1 MITGQLTSAKNPLLK
16 EVRRA
21 IARGSLTTEGFCIA
35 ETFHLLEEALRSDCF
50 IPTVITAESV
60 RTTVESHIKG
70 LKQVNLIRVPDA
82 LFAEISAT
90 ESSQGVMALVRP
102 PAWDIDN
109 VFRGQSL
116 VVIVDGLQDPGN
128 AGAILRAAEAF
139 GATGAVFLK
148 GSVSPYNPKA
158 IRASAGSI
166 FRLPLVT
173 AFDEN
178 IACATLE
185 QKRVDAYAAV
195 PTGQRTLSDTD
206 LTRRCALVIGSEGR
220 GVSTK
225 LRSIALDLRIPTA
238 NVESLNA
245 AMAAGILLY
254 EARRQRL
261 LVIT

>member
-1 MITGQLTSAKNPLLK
+1 MKTSQLTSSKNPLLQ

-21 IARGSLTTEGFCIA
+21 ISRGSLTTEGFCIA

-50 IPTVITAESV
+50 IPSVITAESV
-60 RTTVESHIKG
+60 RTTVEAHVKG
-70 LKQVNLIRVPDA
+70 LKQVNLVRVPDA

-102 PAWDIDN
+102 PAWELDH

-116 VVIVDGLQDPGN
+116 VVIIDGVQDPGN

-139 GATGAVFLK
+139 GASGAVFLK

-158 IRASAGSI
+158 IRASAGSV

-178 IACATLE
+178 IACAALE
-185 QKRVDAYAAV
+185 QKRVDAYAAM
-195 PTGQRTLSDTD
+195 PTGEKSLSEID
-206 LTRRCALVIGSEGR
+206 LTRRCALIIGGEGR

-225 LRSIALDLRIPTA
+225 VRSIAHNLRIPTA

-254 EARRQRL
+254 EARRQRQL
-261 LVIT
+261 KA

>member
-1 MITGQLTSAKNPLLK
+1 MITGQLTSTRNPLLK

-21 IARGSLTTEGFCIA
+21 IARGSLTSEGFCIA

-50 IPTVITAESV
+50 IHTVITAESV
-60 RTTVESHIKG
+60 RTTVEAHVKG

-82 LFAEISAT
+82 LFTEISAT

-102 PAWDIDN
+102 PVWEIDH

-116 VVIVDGLQDPGN
+116 VVIIDGLQDPGN

-139 GATGAVFLK
+139 GATGAIFLK

-158 IRASAGSI
+158 IRASAGSV

-173 AFDEN
+173 AFDES

-185 QKRVDAYAAV
+185 RKRVDAYAAM
-195 PTGQRTLSDTD
+195 PTGQQSLAEAD
-206 LTRRCALVIGSEGR
+206 LTRSCALVIGSEGR
-220 GVSTK
+220 GVSPK
-225 LRSIALDLRIPTA
+225 LRSIAHNLRIPTA

-254 EARRQRL
+254 EARRQRQL
-261 LVIT
+261 IT

>member
-1 MITGQLTSAKNPLLK
+1 MKTGQLTSSKNPLLK

-21 IARGSLTTEGFCIA
+21 ISRGSLTAEGFCIA

-50 IPTVITAESV
+50 IPAVITAESV

-70 LKQVNLIRVPDA
+70 LKQVNLIRIPDA

-102 PAWDIDN
+102 PAWEIDH

-116 VVIVDGLQDPGN
+116 VVMIDGVQDPGN

-139 GATGAVFLK
+139 GASGAIFLK

-158 IRASAGSI
+158 IRATAGSV

-178 IACATLE
+178 IACAAVE
-185 QKRVDAYAAV
+185 QRRVDAYAAM
-195 PTGQRTLSDTD
+195 PNGERSLHEID
-206 LTRRCALVIGSEGR
+206 LTRRCAIIIGGEGR
-220 GVSTK
+220 GVGTK
-225 LRSIALDLRIPTA
+225 LRSIAHNLRIPTA

-254 EARRQRL
+254 EARRQRQL
-261 LVIT
+261 KE

>member
-1 MITGQLTSAKNPLLK
+1 MITGQLTSTRNPLLK

-21 IARGSLTTEGFCIA
+21 IARGSRTSEGFCIA

-50 IPTVITAESV
+50 IHAVITAESV
-60 RTTVESHIKG
+60 RTTVEAHVKG
-70 LKQVNLIRVPDA
+70 LEQVNLIRVPDS

-102 PAWDIDN
+102 PAWEIDQ

-116 VVIVDGLQDPGN
+116 VVIIDGLQDPGN

-139 GATGAVFLK
+139 GATGAIFLK

-158 IRASAGSI
+158 IRASAGSV

-173 AFDEN
+173 HFDES

-185 QKRVDAYAAV
+185 QKCVDAYAAM
-195 PTGQRTLSDTD
+195 PTGQQSLAEAD
-206 LTRRCALVIGSEGR
+206 LTRSCALVIGSEGR
-220 GVSTK
+220 GVSPK
-225 LRSIALDLRIPTA
+225 LRSIAHNLRIPTA
-238 NVESLNA
+238 SVESLNA

-254 EARRQRL
+254 EARRQRQL
-261 LVIT
+261 IT

>member
-1 MITGQLTSAKNPLLK
+1 MKTGLLTSNKNPLLR

-21 IARGSLTTEGFCIA
+21 ISRSSLTTDGFCIA

-50 IPTVITAESV
+50 ISAVITAESV
-60 RTTVESHIKG
+60 RTTVEAHVKG
-70 LKQVNLIRVPDA
+70 LPEVNLIRVPDA

-102 PAWDIDN
+102 PAWEIDH

-139 GATGAVFLK
+139 GATGAIFLK

-158 IRASAGSI
+158 IRASAGSV

-173 AFDEN
+173 GFDEN

-185 QKRVDAYAAV
+185 QKRIDAYAAM
-195 PTGQRTLSDTD
+195 PTGERSLPEID
-206 LTRRCALVIGSEGR
+206 LTRRCAIIIGGEGR

-225 LRSIALDLRIPTA
+225 VRTVARELRIPTA

-254 EARRQRL
+254 EARRQRQL
-261 LVIT
+261 KA